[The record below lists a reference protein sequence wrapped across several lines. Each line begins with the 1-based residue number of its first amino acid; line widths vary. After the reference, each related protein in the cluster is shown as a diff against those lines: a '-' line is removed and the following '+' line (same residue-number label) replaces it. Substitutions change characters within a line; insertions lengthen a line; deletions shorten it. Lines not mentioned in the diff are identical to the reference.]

1 MATIKKRESGR
12 WEARVRRKGGK
23 AVSRTFAV
31 KNDAII
37 WAREHEREIERGV
50 WFDTTTASRISLE
63 ELLVTYVEKVAG
75 PRGSPAELSRIERFI
90 EELGEYSL
98 ERLSPR
104 VLITWR
110 DERLRSV
117 APGTVAREMTLLGA
131 AISWGMK
138 EQLIP
143 LPVNPVSAISRPRVT
158 DARKR
163 RLEKDEEVRLM
174 AAMESK
180 ATPGTGRKR
189 KGNYQTGTRQVLLR
203 PIVQFALE
211 TAMRQGEILT
221 LTWDHVDFEECT
233 AHLPLTKNG
242 EARTV
247 PLSTRA
253 LAILEERRKVAVE
266 ASTDGEVCGRVF
278 PATPDSLK
286 KAWARALLSAR
297 QAYERECAEANRR
310 PDQRLL
316 DLRFHDLR
324 HEATSRLAEKLTNVM
339 ELASVTGHRDLR
351 MLQRYYH
358 PRAADL
364 AKKLG

>member
-1 MATIKKRESGR
+1 MATITKRESGR

-31 KNDAII
+31 KSDAIL
-37 WAREHEREIERGV
+37 WAREQEREIERGV

-63 ELLVTYVEKVAG
+63 ELLASYLEKVAG
-75 PRGSPAELSRIERFI
+75 PRGSPAELSRIERFK
-90 EELGEYSL
+90 EDLGEYSL

-143 LPVNPVSAISRPRVT
+143 LPVNPVSSISRPRVQ

-163 RLEKDEEVRLM
+163 RLEKDEEARLM
-174 AAMESK
+174 AAMERK
-180 ATPGTGRKR
+180 ATPGTGSKR
-189 KGNYQTGTRQVLLR
+189 KGNYQTGTRHVLLR

-211 TAMRQGEILT
+211 TAMRQGEILA
-221 LTWDHVDFEECT
+221 LTWDHVDLEQCT
-233 AHLPLTKNG
+233 AHLPSTKNG

-253 LAILEERRKVAVE
+253 VAILTERLELAAE
-266 ASTDGEVCGRVF
+266 AATDGEVSGRVF
-278 PATPDSLK
+278 PTTLSAVK
-286 KAWARALLSAR
+286 QAWPRAVRSAR
-297 QAYERECAEANRR
+297 QAYERECVEAGRR
-310 PDQRLL
+310 PDERLL